1 MIVEE
6 CKIYKGFVA
15 VLLLI
20 ILFSCTDE
28 TMISGNVEGAYIS
41 IRNIDSQNTTHSGS
55 EEDYDVNTL
64 RVLAFNKTTGACIS
78 NIHYSKNQWIEN
90 IIRHPIVAGNYDFVF
105 LANEPTDNVIANI
118 ILGISSKGTFTSVFV
133 FWRFVII
140 HKLPSKDLRILSS
153 FKFTTST

>member
-41 IRNIDSQNTTHSGS
+41 IRNIDSQNTTNSGS
-55 EEDYDVNTL
+55 EEEYDVNTL
-64 RVLAFNKTTGACIS
+64 RVLALNKTTGACIYT
-78 NIHYSKNQWIEN
+78 IPYSKIQWKEKILRN
-90 IIRHPIVAGNYDFVF
+90 HIV
-105 LANEPTDNVIANI
+105 P
-118 ILGISSKGTFTSVFV
+118 GT
-133 FWRFVII
+133 
-140 HKLPSKDLRILSS
+140 
-153 FKFTTST
+153 

>member
-90 IIRHPIVAGNYDFVF
+90 IIRHPIVAGNYAVSYTH
-105 LANEPTDNVIANI
+105 LRAHE
-118 ILGISSKGTFTSVFV
+118 TSV
-133 FWRFVII
+133 
-140 HKLPSKDLRILSS
+140 
-153 FKFTTST
+153 

>member
-41 IRNIDSQNTTHSGS
+41 IRNIDSQNTTHSGC
-55 EEDYDVNTL
+55 ERGL
-64 RVLAFNKTTGACIS
+64 RREYASCFGF
-78 NIHYSKNQWIEN
+78 Q
-90 IIRHPIVAGNYDFVF
+90 
-105 LANEPTDNVIANI
+105 
-118 ILGISSKGTFTSVFV
+118 
-133 FWRFVII
+133 
-140 HKLPSKDLRILSS
+140 
-153 FKFTTST
+153 

>member
-41 IRNIDSQNTTHSGS
+41 IRNIDSK
-55 EEDYDVNTL
+55 YD
-64 RVLAFNKTTGACIS
+64 
-78 NIHYSKNQWIEN
+78 
-90 IIRHPIVAGNYDFVF
+90 
-105 LANEPTDNVIANI
+105 
-118 ILGISSKGTFTSVFV
+118 
-133 FWRFVII
+133 
-140 HKLPSKDLRILSS
+140 S
-153 FKFTTST
+153 FG

>member
-1 MIVEE
+1 MIHIVIIGRIFSLLWLFISWYLHYNIRAIFMIVEE

-55 EEDYDVNTL
+55 EEDYDVNIHVV
-64 RVLAFNKTTGACIS
+64 VLFATRMSRI
-78 NIHYSKNQWIEN
+78 
-90 IIRHPIVAGNYDFVF
+90 
-105 LANEPTDNVIANI
+105 
-118 ILGISSKGTFTSVFV
+118 
-133 FWRFVII
+133 
-140 HKLPSKDLRILSS
+140 LRIYIPNRNIGS
-153 FKFTTST
+153 FHITANHCLIRTWEKDYQ